1 MSYKNIKA
9 VFDEVCSE
17 LVIDEKLI
25 KRLNDYHTKFINRN
39 ADHIEFFGGNLL
51 GVQVIRFAPNDRNEW
66 FNDILQVDEYDLE
79 DKLYS
84 LPDVNPE
91 FQVSSDVMNLSCLW
105 LSYAFLRNTKLSI
118 KQKEEARF
126 TIMMILNIKL
136 LTSLMFHYFKYPA
149 DREKAAATYAELS
162 YKYAIKQEGS
172 WYKVLEKRSE
182 DILHDNSI
190 HAKAL
195 TKFDNDV
202 SIIYMINDIQGR
214 LRNMVKNIYSVFM
227 RIHEQDVRISTS
239 SALIE
244 HDGTEVLKD
253 KTKSL
258 QTYTRYLLDI
268 LADAN
273 TLVKDDLVNVVTKQI
288 KTMPEKLLRQ
298 TLEWLTNN
306 SGSGKHAPLIE
317 ESVNL
322 LMIHAFNYLQGN
334 KVLLRNTADMSTL
347 LTKLKGTYMSSRNT
361 DAELKQLRSNFEK
374 IAKLATENKNST
386 VISSVRTGT
395 MLYLVIRAISMR
407 HYANNG

>member
-1 MSYKNIKA
+1 
-9 VFDEVCSE
+9 
-17 LVIDEKLI
+17 
-25 KRLNDYHTKFINRN
+25 
-39 ADHIEFFGGNLL
+39 
-51 GVQVIRFAPNDRNEW
+51 
-66 FNDILQVDEYDLE
+66 
-79 DKLYS
+79 
-84 LPDVNPE
+84 
-91 FQVSSDVMNLSCLW
+91 
-105 LSYAFLRNTKLSI
+105 
-118 KQKEEARF
+118 
-126 TIMMILNIKL
+126 
-136 LTSLMFHYFKYPA
+136 
-149 DREKAAATYAELS
+149 
-162 YKYAIKQEGS
+162 
-172 WYKVLEKRSE
+172 
-182 DILHDNSI
+182 
-190 HAKAL
+190 
-195 TKFDNDV
+195 
-202 SIIYMINDIQGR
+202 MINDLQGR
-214 LRNMVKNIYSVFM
+214 LSNMVKTIYSVFM

-361 DAELKQLRSNFEK
+361 DAELKQLRNNFEK
-374 IAKLATENKNST
+374 IAKLSTENKNST

>member
-1 MSYKNIKA
+1 
-9 VFDEVCSE
+9 
-17 LVIDEKLI
+17 
-25 KRLNDYHTKFINRN
+25 
-39 ADHIEFFGGNLL
+39 
-51 GVQVIRFAPNDRNEW
+51 
-66 FNDILQVDEYDLE
+66 
-79 DKLYS
+79 
-84 LPDVNPE
+84 
-91 FQVSSDVMNLSCLW
+91 
-105 LSYAFLRNTKLSI
+105 
-118 KQKEEARF
+118 
-126 TIMMILNIKL
+126 
-136 LTSLMFHYFKYPA
+136 
-149 DREKAAATYAELS
+149 
-162 YKYAIKQEGS
+162 
-172 WYKVLEKRSE
+172 
-182 DILHDNSI
+182 
-190 HAKAL
+190 
-195 TKFDNDV
+195 
-202 SIIYMINDIQGR
+202 MINDIQGR

-361 DAELKQLRSNFEK
+361 DAELKQLRNNFEK

-386 VISSVRTGT
+386 VISGVRTGT

>member
-1 MSYKNIKA
+1 M
-9 VFDEVCSE
+9 
-17 LVIDEKLI
+17 
-25 KRLNDYHTKFINRN
+25 
-39 ADHIEFFGGNLL
+39 
-51 GVQVIRFAPNDRNEW
+51 
-66 FNDILQVDEYDLE
+66 
-79 DKLYS
+79 
-84 LPDVNPE
+84 
-91 FQVSSDVMNLSCLW
+91 
-105 LSYAFLRNTKLSI
+105 
-118 KQKEEARF
+118 
-126 TIMMILNIKL
+126 
-136 LTSLMFHYFKYPA
+136 
-149 DREKAAATYAELS
+149 
-162 YKYAIKQEGS
+162 
-172 WYKVLEKRSE
+172 
-182 DILHDNSI
+182 
-190 HAKAL
+190 

>member
-1 MSYKNIKA
+1 M
-9 VFDEVCSE
+9 
-17 LVIDEKLI
+17 
-25 KRLNDYHTKFINRN
+25 
-39 ADHIEFFGGNLL
+39 
-51 GVQVIRFAPNDRNEW
+51 
-66 FNDILQVDEYDLE
+66 
-79 DKLYS
+79 
-84 LPDVNPE
+84 
-91 FQVSSDVMNLSCLW
+91 
-105 LSYAFLRNTKLSI
+105 
-118 KQKEEARF
+118 
-126 TIMMILNIKL
+126 TI
-136 LTSLMFHYFKYPA
+136 
-149 DREKAAATYAELS
+149 
-162 YKYAIKQEGS
+162 
-172 WYKVLEKRSE
+172 
-182 DILHDNSI
+182 
-190 HAKAL
+190 
-195 TKFDNDV
+195 DNDV

-306 SGSGKHAPLIE
+306 SGSGKHAPMIE

-374 IAKLATENKNST
+374 IAKLATDNKNST